1 MDLKV
6 VIMDEKLI
14 TQNIKEEIF
23 RKEFERYFHILE
35 EGLNKEPYKNLCWQ
49 KAQTL
54 YNSIDEDNRNNL
66 REFVRMIMIETITEL
81 LAYVDGI
88 ATFKGQEYPFEL
100 FCNGTKVSGSLQEYL
115 LMEIEEEQS

>member
-1 MDLKV
+1 
-6 VIMDEKLI
+6 MDEKLI
-14 TQNIKEEIF
+14 AQNIKEEIF
-23 RKEFERYFHILE
+23 RKEYERYFRILE
-35 EGLNKEPYKNLCWQ
+35 EGLNKEPYKNFYWQ
-49 KAQTL
+49 KAQAL
-54 YNSIDEDNRNNL
+54 YNSINKDNRNNL
-66 REFVRMIMIETITEL
+66 REFVRIIMIETITEL

>member
-1 MDLKV
+1 
-6 VIMDEKLI
+6 MDEKLI
-14 TQNIKEEIF
+14 AQNIKEEIF

-35 EGLNKEPYKNLCWQ
+35 EGLNKEPYKNLYWQ
-49 KAQTL
+49 KAQAL
-54 YNSIDEDNRNNL
+54 YNLIDRDNRNNL

-88 ATFKGQEYPFEL
+88 ATFKEQEYPFEL

>member
-1 MDLKV
+1 
-6 VIMDEKLI
+6 MDEKLI
-14 TQNIKEEIF
+14 AQNIKEEIF

-35 EGLNKEPYKNLCWQ
+35 EGLNKEPYKNLYWQ
-49 KAQTL
+49 KAQAF
-54 YNSIDEDNRNNL
+54 YKSIDEDNRNNL

-81 LAYVDGI
+81 LAYIDGI

-100 FCNGTKVSGSLQEYL
+100 FCNDTKVSGSLQEYL

>member
-1 MDLKV
+1 MDIKV
-6 VIMDEKLI
+6 AIISEKLI
-14 TQNIKEEIF
+14 AQNIKEEIF

-35 EGLNKEPYKNLCWQ
+35 EGLNKEPYKNLYWQ
-49 KAQTL
+49 KAQAL

-66 REFVRMIMIETITEL
+66 REFVKMIMIETITEL

-88 ATFKGQEYPFEL
+88 ATFKEQEYPFEL
-100 FCNGTKVSGSLQEYL
+100 FCNDTKVSGSLQEYL